1 MFNINVAIIFSLLL
15 SGNSC
20 KQSSPANDPPLGDAV
35 LQTTVITT
43 ALNQPWDLVWGPDG
57 KLWMTERGGKVS
69 RVDTGTGSVNPG
81 FRYFRCTIN
90 GRRRLAGDG
99 ASPEFFCNS
108 TCFCCL

>member
-20 KQSSPANDPPLGDAV
+20 KQSSPANDPPLGDAA
-35 LQTTVITT
+35 LQTTVITS

-69 RVDTGTGSVNPG
+69 RVDTGTGSVNLVTAISDVQSMG
-81 FRYFRCTIN
+81 E
-90 GRRRLAGDG
+90 GGLLGDG

-108 TCFCCL
+108 SCFCCL